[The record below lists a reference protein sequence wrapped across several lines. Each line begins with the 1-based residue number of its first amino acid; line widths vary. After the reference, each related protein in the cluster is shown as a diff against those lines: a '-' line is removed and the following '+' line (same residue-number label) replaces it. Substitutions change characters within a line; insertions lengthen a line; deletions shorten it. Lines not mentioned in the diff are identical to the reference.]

1 MGLIRDTLTTVIPA
15 TRAFQEGPLPLT
27 AARVIEW
34 LGGEA
39 SVTGVRMT
47 PEQSLRQAA
56 VYSCVRIISEDVA
69 SLPLITYRRL
79 AQGKDRAVD
88 HPLFVLLHDSPNP
101 HMTAMQCRET
111 MQGHLLLRGNAYAQ
125 IERDEVGRIVG
136 LWPLHPDR
144 MDTPVLSQAGTL
156 LYSYRRANG
165 EPVALTQSDVLHLR
179 GLSPDGIMGY
189 SPIALHRETLGN
201 AQAMLEYGARF
212 FGNNSQPG
220 GYLSK
225 KEGRINEDTA
235 KRLKDSWE
243 AAHRGL
249 DNAHRVAVLEE
260 GLEWHQIGL
269 SNEDSQYLDSRKF
282 SRSEI
287 AGIFRV
293 PPHKIGDLERATFS
307 NIEEQGID
315 YVNSLS
321 PFLRQWAQAIRRD
334 LLTTRQYPRYE
345 VAFDTDELTQAS
357 ITVKYAAMAVLRQN
371 GLASANDILRKLN
384 ENPIGT
390 ADGGDVYLINGNMV
404 PVSQAVAPK
413 PEPVKPEPDDSGDE
427 ELNARLDAIEVA
439 VRTKPVE
446 VHNHITTP
454 DVRNEITVQPSQ
466 APEVKNEF
474 LVEAPV
480 VHNHVA
486 PAEVS
491 VPVTVEAPAP
501 TRTIVE
507 KHVVRD
513 SEGRMSHVREV
524 HVQEDQ
530 T

>member
-1 MGLIRDTLTTVIPA
+1 MILANLFERRDSLENPSVALYQALTGMDEPSTSGI
-15 TRAFQEGPLPLT
+15 
-27 AARVIEW
+27 
-34 LGGEA
+34 
-39 SVTGVRMT
+39 
-47 PEQSLRQAA
+47 SLSDEQAA
-56 VYSCVRIISEDVA
+56 NVPDAFACIQVISQDIARCPLRLRKQLDDGGHEDA
-69 SLPLITYRRL
+69 I
-79 AQGKDRAVD
+79 G
-88 HPLFVLLHDSPNP
+88 HPLWELLHDLANP
-101 HMTAMQCRET
+101 ETTAYQFKEDMQRN
-111 MQGHLLLRGNAYAQ
+111 LLTYEKAYAE
-125 IERDEVGRIVG
+125 IVRSPRGEIVSLWALDPRNMTVSRDGMNRKI
-136 LWPLHPDR
+136 
-144 MDTPVLSQAGTL
+144 
-156 LYSYRRANG
+156 YSYRVGLGQPIKWAFDPSRPPILELSHRSPLKKCRDLIAMAYAMELYGAKFFANG
-165 EPVALTQSDVLHLR
+165 ARVSGVLEVPAGVSLHSEARINMRESFTKFFGGVKNAHKVALLEGGTTFKQVS
-179 GLSPDGIMGY
+179 
-189 SPIALHRETLGN
+189 
-201 AQAMLEYGARF
+201 AQ
-212 FGNNSQPG
+212 N
-220 GYLSK
+220 
-225 KEGRINEDTA
+225 D
-235 KRLKDSWE
+235 E
-243 AAHRGL
+243 AQF
-249 DNAHRVAVLEE
+249 N
-260 GLEWHQIGL
+260 QT
-269 SNEDSQYLDSRKF
+269 RKLV
-282 SRSEI
+282 RAQI